1 MSRRIRQFLVLV
13 AACAMLAA
21 AFGHNHLRA
30 QAHAESMASLPP
42 AAPLRAPP
50 SVAVV
55 AVSAEPHG
63 ALLQGFG
70 SAEPRYELA
79 LTARVSGPVK
89 VVGEDFEP
97 GNIVSR
103 GVQLA
108 TLEDSAY
115 RAAAAAAANTL
126 ASARV
131 DYLQEQRERRQAQ
144 AEWYASGMAG
154 EPESALVLRD
164 PQLAAAQAA
173 VDSAEAA
180 LAEANENLAGTHI
193 RAPFEA
199 LVVTRSIAPGSY
211 VQAGAEI
218 GRLMSTDRVEIA
230 IALSASDWAKLP
242 DADTMIRD
250 GWTVTLRQVD
260 TAHAQWA
267 ATVVRAERTLESAT
281 RQRALIVAVDAPLAQ
296 TPALLP
302 GTFVE
307 ASVPGR
313 RIEGVWKLPAS
324 ALTQRG
330 EIWVVGADHTLARL
344 AVEPLFADA
353 DAVYVKPPEALA
365 ATPQTVVLQPLSSY
379 TEGMAATPVGADDDE

>member
-13 AACAMLAA
+13 AACALLAA
-21 AFGHNHLRA
+21 ALGYNHLRA
-30 QAHAESMASLPP
+30 QAHAKLMASMPP
-42 AAPLRAPP
+42 AASLRTPP

-55 AVSAEPHG
+55 SVSAEPHG

-70 SAEPRYELA
+70 GAEPRYELA

-89 VVGEDFEP
+89 LVSEDFEP
-97 GNIVSR
+97 GRIVSR
-103 GVQLA
+103 GAQLA
-108 TLEDSAY
+108 ALEDSAF
-115 RAAAAAAANTL
+115 RAEAAAAANTL
-126 ASARV
+126 ASAQV
-131 DYLQEQRERRQAQ
+131 DYLQEQRERLQAR
-144 AEWYASGMAG
+144 AEWRASGMSG
-154 EPESALVLRD
+154 EPESALVLRE
-164 PQLAAAQAA
+164 PQLAAAKAA

-180 LAEANENLAGTHI
+180 LADANENLAGTRI
-193 RAPFEA
+193 RAPFDA

-218 GRLMSTDRVEIA
+218 GRLMSIDRVEIA
-230 IALSASDWAKLP
+230 IALSAADWAKLP

-260 TAHAQWA
+260 SAGAQWT
-267 ATVVRAERTLESAT
+267 ATVVRVERHLESAT
-281 RQRALIVAVDAPLAQ
+281 RQRALIVAVDTPLEQ

-313 RIEGVWKLPAS
+313 PIEGVWKLPAS
-324 ALTQRG
+324 AVTQRG
-330 EIWVVGADHTLARL
+330 EIWLVRADHTLTRL
-344 AVEPLFADA
+344 AVEALFADA

-365 ATPQTVVLQPLSSY
+365 VTPQTVVLQPLSSY
-379 TEGMAATPVGADDDE
+379 TEGMAATPVGANDDE